1 MPGSNVVIVESPA
14 KAKTINKYLGDD
26 YTVIA
31 SFGHVRDLPARDGS
45 VRPDDDFAM
54 DWELGDRSKRHI
66 DDIAKAVKSATRIY
80 LATDPDREGEAIAWH
95 LSELLR
101 DKHLSDDREVQR
113 VTFNEITKSAVQT
126 AMANPRA
133 VSQEL
138 VDAYLA
144 RRALD
149 YLVGFT
155 LSPVLWRKLPGSR
168 SAGRVQSVALRL
180 VCERESEIE
189 IFKPQ
194 EYWSIA
200 VGFTTPGGVAFSAA
214 LTQLDGKKLDKFGL
228 PTRAAA
234 EAAVARIQPQLFAVS
249 AVERKQSRRNP
260 SPPFTTS
267 TLQQEASRK
276 LGFGAT
282 RTMRTAQK
290 LYEGIDIGGET
301 VGLITYMRTDG
312 VSLSQE
318 AIESAR
324 SVIGEQFGERYVP
337 GQPRVYKTTAKN
349 AQEAHEAIRPTD
361 LNRRPDSLTG
371 ALESD
376 ELRLYELVWKRTLA
390 SQMESAVLDQ
400 VAVDIASPSKDVVL
414 RATGSVVVFDGFL
427 KVYQEDRDDS
437 AEDDQ
442 QERRLPAMEQ
452 NDALARGDIAP
463 EQHFTQPP
471 PRYSE
476 ASLVKK
482 LEELGIGRPSTYAS
496 ILQVLQDREYVR
508 IDKRRF
514 FPEDRGRLVTAF
526 LENFFHRYVEYN
538 FTANLENQLDEIS
551 DGKINWKTVLR
562 EFWTPFD
569 VAVNGTKDLTITQVL
584 TTLDEELGSHFFP
597 APTEGGHDPRVCPVC
612 HEGRLGLK
620 LGKMGAFIGCARYP
634 ECRYTRPLAVAND
647 ESGALPEG
655 PRELGPDPDS
665 GLPVTV
671 RRGPFGAYIQLGPA
685 PAPADAAPA
694 PVAVEE
700 KPADGKKPKAKKKV
714 KDEAP
719 KPKRVSLPKGMAA
732 GDVDLDTALRL
743 LALPRVIGPHPET
756 NEEISAG
763 IGRFGP
769 YLKHG
774 SVYKSLTPDD
784 DVLMIGIN
792 RAVDLLAGA
801 AKKASAPAKTLG
813 DHPKTGKPITM
824 GSGRFGPYV
833 KHGSVYASIP
843 KATEPDSVTLEQA
856 LELIEAKIAKDAAK
870 KGKAPKE
877 AEPATADAGADET
890 AAKKAPAKKAAV
902 KKAPAKAAAK
912 TAAKTTKAKAP
923 AEAPA
928 EAKAEKAPAAR
939 KKAS

>member
-1 MPGSNVVIVESPA
+1 LPGSNVVIVESPA
-14 KAKTINKYLGDD
+14 KAKTINKYLGSD
-26 YTVIA
+26 YTVVA

-45 VRPDDDFAM
+45 VRPDEDFAM

-66 DDIAKAVKSATRIY
+66 DEIAKAVKNADRVY

-101 DKHLSDDREVQR
+101 EKRLIDDTKVQR
-113 VTFNEITKSAVQT
+113 ITFNEITKSAVK
-126 AMANPRA
+126 AALEAPRD

-180 VCERESEIE
+180 ICERESEIE

-194 EYWSIA
+194 EYWTID
-200 VGFTTPGGVAFSAA
+200 VGFATPGGASFTAQ
-214 LTQLDGKKLDKFGL
+214 LTQMDGKRLDKFAL
-228 PTRAAA
+228 PTREAA
-234 EAAVARIQPQLFAVS
+234 EAAVARIRPQAFKVAT
-249 AVERKQSRRNP
+249 VERKQSRRNP

-290 LYEGIDIGGET
+290 LYEGVDIGGET

-318 AIESAR
+318 AIEGAR
-324 SVIGEQFGERYVP
+324 SLIGSHWGERYVP
-337 GQPRVYKTTAKN
+337 DQPRVYKTAAKN

-361 LNRRPDSLTG
+361 LFRRPETV
-371 ALESD
+371 AAYLEND
-376 ELRLYELVWKRTLA
+376 ELRLYELIWKRTLA

-427 KVYQEDRDDS
+427 KVYQEDRDD
-437 AEDDQ
+437 AGEDDQ

-452 NDALARGDIAP
+452 GEDLSRGDITP

-471 PRYSE
+471 PRYTE

-496 ILQVLQDREYVR
+496 ILQVLQDRNYVR
-508 IDKRRF
+508 LDKRRF
-514 FPEDRGRLVTAF
+514 IPEDRGRLVTAF
-526 LENFFHRYVEYN
+526 LKNFFNRYVEYN
-538 FTANLENQLDEIS
+538 FTADLENQLDDIS
-551 DGKINWKTVLR
+551 GGRIDWKTVLR
-562 EFWTPFD
+562 DFWRAFHT
-569 VAVNGTKDLTITQVL
+569 AVDGTKDLTITQVL
-584 TTLDEELGSHFFP
+584 TTLDEELGAHFFP
-597 APTEGGHDPRVCPVC
+597 ANTNGPGHDPRVCPVC
-612 HEGRLGLK
+612 NQGRLGLK
-620 LGKMGAFIGCARYP
+620 LGKMGAFIGCSRYP

-647 ESGALPEG
+647 EGGEAQEG
-655 PRELGPDPDS
+655 PRELGVDPETS
-665 GLPVTV
+665 LPVTV
-671 RRGPFGAYIQLGPA
+671 RRGPYGAYIQLGPA
-685 PAPADAAPA
+685 TAPAAP
-694 PVAVEE
+694 PVAEE
-700 KPADGKKPKAKKKV
+700 EPADGKKKGKKKAKS
-714 KDEAP
+714 EEP

-732 GDVDLDTALRL
+732 ADVDLDTALRL
-743 LALPRVIGPHPET
+743 LALPRTVGKHPET
-756 NEEISAG
+756 GEEISAG

-784 DVLMIGIN
+784 DVLTIGIN

-801 AKKASAPAKTLG
+801 AKKASVPAKTLG
-813 DHPKTGKPITM
+813 DHPKTGKPITT
-824 GSGRFGPYV
+824 GSGRFGPYI

-843 KATEPDSVTLEQA
+843 KGTDPEGVTLEQA
-856 LELIEAKIAKDAAK
+856 LELLEAKAAKDAAK
-870 KGKAPKE
+870 KGKAPKD
-877 AEPATADAGADET
+877 AEPAAAEGAE
-890 AAKKAPAKKAAV
+890 APAKAEKATKAKASSTKKEPAKKAAP
-902 KKAPAKAAAK
+902 KKAAAK
-912 TAAKTTKAKAP
+912 P
-923 AEAPA
+923 
-928 EAKAEKAPAAR
+928 KAEKADAAEPEKATPAR
-939 KKAS
+939 KRA